1 MENSCSFKDPLLGLS
16 RMCGARGGLGSQAA
30 ESLEKEKEEGP
41 TTQRFEQTLRQT
53 RKKMSF
59 SIEKLLKGPVKSPWL
74 ESIMFQVIS
83 SQLNV
88 VEWITNISKSESST
102 AKLTKEVFFKK
113 ETFCSKKKYCFQRRS
128 SSASKGR
135 YQQKEKDKE
144 VSTKLVKVCANPFVL
159 CLTFVCVLLVS
170 QLVDV
175 VLVCN

>member
-1 MENSCSFKDPLLGLS
+1 MRGAWRSWEWASREFREREGGRPGHTEIWTNSQTSKKKDEFFNWKIVEGTREKPL
-16 RMCGARGGLGSQAA
+16 
-30 ESLEKEKEEGP
+30 
-41 TTQRFEQTLRQT
+41 
-53 RKKMSF
+53 
-59 SIEKLLKGPVKSPWL
+59 IEIHL
-74 ESIMFQVIS
+74 MFQVIS

-159 CLTFVCVLLVS
+159 CLTFVCVLLVP

-175 VLVCN
+175 VLLCN

>member
-1 MENSCSFKDPLLGLS
+1 MRGAWRSWEAASREFREREGGRPDHTEIWTNS
-16 RMCGARGGLGSQAA
+16 
-30 ESLEKEKEEGP
+30 
-41 TTQRFEQTLRQT
+41 QTN
-53 RKKMSF
+53 KKKTSF

-128 SSASKGR
+128 SSPSKGR

-144 VSTKLVKVCANPFVL
+144 VSTKLVKVGANPFVL